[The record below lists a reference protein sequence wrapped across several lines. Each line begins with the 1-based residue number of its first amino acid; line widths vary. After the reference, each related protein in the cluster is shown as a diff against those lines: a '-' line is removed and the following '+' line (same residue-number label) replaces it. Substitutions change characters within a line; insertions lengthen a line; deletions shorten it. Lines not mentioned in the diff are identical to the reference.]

1 MSEQKEYENLL
12 VEVEEYLSKVNNIPN
27 PSEETKKSL
36 DLMKKQLEKKIDSRI
51 ELEQKTLDSLNS
63 LLKNINDDEKLY
75 NTEKKE
81 ETGKTADVST
91 KEMEELEQISKNI
104 NSTKENM
111 KKSAED
117 LSKNIEKWKKIKD
130 KISKSNETNEKK
142 E

>member
-1 MSEQKEYENLL
+1 MSDQKEFENLRA
-12 VEVEEYLSKVNNIPN
+12 EVEEYLSKVNIPN
-27 PSEETKKSL
+27 PSEEEKKSL

-63 LLKNINDDEKLY
+63 YLQNINDGEKLY

-117 LSKNIEKWKKIKD
+117 LSKNIEKWKIIKD
-130 KISKSNETNEKK
+130 KISKTNETNEKK

>member
-1 MSEQKEYENLL
+1 MSDQKEYENLL
-12 VEVEEYLSKVNNIPN
+12 AEVEEYLSKVNIPN
-27 PSEETKKSL
+27 PSEEEKKSL

-63 LLKNINDDEKLY
+63 LLQNINDGEKLY

-104 NSTKENM
+104 NSTKENL

-142 E
+142 D

>member
-1 MSEQKEYENLL
+1 MSDQKEYENLL
-12 VEVEEYLSKVNNIPN
+12 AEVEEYWSKVNIPN
-27 PSEETKKSL
+27 PSEEEKKSL

-63 LLKNINDDEKLY
+63 LLQNINDGEKLY

-91 KEMEELEQISKNI
+91 EEMEELEQISKNI

-142 E
+142 D

>member
-1 MSEQKEYENLL
+1 MIYH
-12 VEVEEYLSKVNNIPN
+12 P
-27 PSEETKKSL
+27 
-36 DLMKKQLEKKIDSRI
+36 
-51 ELEQKTLDSLNS
+51 
-63 LLKNINDDEKLY
+63 
-75 NTEKKE
+75 KKE

-104 NSTKENM
+104 NSTKENL

-142 E
+142 D

>member
-1 MSEQKEYENLL
+1 MSDQKEYENLL
-12 VEVEEYLSKVNNIPN
+12 AEVEEYLSKVNIPN
-27 PSEETKKSL
+27 PSEEEKKSL

-63 LLKNINDDEKLY
+63 LLQNINDGEKLY

-81 ETGKTADVST
+81 KTGKTADVST

-104 NSTKENM
+104 NSTKENL

-117 LSKNIEKWKKIKD
+117 LSKNIEKWKIIKD
-130 KISKSNETNEKK
+130 KISKTNETNEKK